1 MEPDVPY
8 SLPEHR
14 HRFAVWAAARA
25 AQRGFTTVDELRGA
39 LEATDLRRSIS
50 GPEALELRSADFETM
65 HRRWCASICATLAG
79 RGIPGASYGRAAK
92 LVAVYL
98 KATVLMG
105 EGAASPLARYMHP
118 PIDRTLLQ
126 NLASA
131 PRIESPHKAGWHVTS
146 WTRLSEPSYYEL
158 VEQLRAVLPAG
169 MPFWMLE
176 EYWSPTEEE

>member
-1 MEPDVPY
+1 VPY
-8 SLPEHR
+8 NLPEHR

-25 AQRGFTTVDELRGA
+25 AQRGFTTIDELRGA
-39 LEATDLRRSIS
+39 LEATDLRHATAD
-50 GPEALELRSADFETM
+50 PKALQLHAVDFETM
-65 HRRWCASICATLAG
+65 HRRWCTTICATLVE
-79 RGIPGASYGRAAK
+79 RGILGVSFGRAAK

-105 EGAASPLARYMHP
+105 EAAASPVARHMHP

-131 PRIESPHKAGWHVTS
+131 PGIESPHKANWRKVS
-146 WTRLSEPSYYEL
+146 WTRLTEPSYYEL
-158 VEQLRAVLPAG
+158 IEQLRAILAAG

-176 EYWSPTEEE
+176 EYWSPTDEQ

>member
-1 MEPDVPY
+1 MPY

-39 LEATDLRRSIS
+39 LEATDIRRATSD
-50 GPEALELRSADFETM
+50 PEVLELRSANFDTL
-65 HRRWCASICATLAG
+65 HRRWCASIRASLKG
-79 RGIPGASYGRAAK
+79 RGIARVPYGRAAK

-105 EGAASPLARYMHP
+105 EGAASPLARQMHP

-131 PRIESPHKAGWHVTS
+131 PRIESPHKVAWRS
-146 WTRLSEPSYYEL
+146 IAWTTLSEADYYKL
-158 VEQLRAVLPAG
+158 IEQLRAVLPAG
-169 MPFWMLE
+169 TPFWMLE
-176 EYWSPTEEE
+176 EFWNPAEV

>member
-1 MEPDVPY
+1 MPY

-39 LEATDLRRSIS
+39 LEAADIRRAASS
-50 GPEALELRSADFETM
+50 PEVLELCSADFETL
-65 HRRWCASICATLAG
+65 HRRWCAAVCATLAG
-79 RGIPGASYGRAAK
+79 RGIPGATYGRAAK

-105 EGAASPLARYMHP
+105 EAAASPLGRHMHP

-131 PRIESPHKAGWHVTS
+131 PRIASPHKAAWRTTS
-146 WTRLSEPSYYEL
+146 WTRLTEPSYYEL
-158 VEQLRAVLPAG
+158 IEQLRAILPAAA
-169 MPFWMLE
+169 PFWMLE
-176 EYWSPTEEE
+176 ELWSPTEEE